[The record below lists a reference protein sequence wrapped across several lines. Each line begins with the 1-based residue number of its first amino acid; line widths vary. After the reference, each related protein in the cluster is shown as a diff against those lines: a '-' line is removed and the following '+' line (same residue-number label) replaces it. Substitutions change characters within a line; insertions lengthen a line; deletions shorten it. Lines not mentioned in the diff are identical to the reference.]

1 MYIVTGNSRP
11 GRQVREVRGGQQGQV
26 RADQS
31 ESGILSTDQSQGG
44 GSGGVLKLNVAIAG
58 EFSMG
63 GNFGGQNSG
72 QGQ

>member
-1 MYIVTGNSRP
+1 MFAGNSRP
-11 GRQVREVRGGQQGQV
+11 GRQVREMRGGQQGQV
-26 RADQS
+26 MFDQS
-31 ESGILSTDQSQGG
+31 EAGILTMDQSQGGG

-63 GNFGGQNSG
+63 GNFGGQNNN